1 MSFRTLG
8 VLAAVSS
15 LLAAA
20 GCGSPAAPSGAL
32 SVAHPESSSTST
44 GSPATPAFTTGDP
57 TESTSTPVRPN
68 IVFVLVDDLS
78 MNLVQYMPNVRKLQ
92 RDGTTFTN
100 YTVTDSLCC
109 PSRASILKGQY
120 PHNTGIVKN
129 HGSDGG
135 FNLFHSRGSEKS
147 TFATDLQTAGY
158 RTAFLGKYLNEYFPK
173 KTMGTGKP
181 YVPPGWDQ
189 WFGGGNAYDNFGY
202 DLNENGQIKRYGNK
216 PQDYLTDVIA
226 GKAANFISTTAAT
239 GQPFMVEVST
249 YAPHS
254 PYTPAPRDAQSFPGL
269 KAPRT
274 AAWDRIPENSAWLS
288 TKPKL
293 TKEQKLRLDVEF
305 RKRVQSVQSVD
316 RMVGALRNTLARSGV
331 ADRTVVIF
339 SSDNGY
345 HTGEYTLPS
354 GKQTAFE
361 TDVNVP
367 LIVAGHGVG
376 AGRSVDAMVA
386 NIDLRPTFADLAG
399 VAAPADCDG
408 RSFEPM
414 LNGEIPA
421 DWPRSTVIEHHDPAT
436 DPKDPDYQQDSAN
449 IPPSYDAL
457 RTPTFTYIEY
467 VDGSREYFDR
477 KTDPYMLRNIVGTL
491 EPERLAELST
501 ALRGMTTCVGA
512 DACGRAARAIS

>member
-8 VLAAVSS
+8 VLAAVTS
-15 LLAAA
+15 LLAMA
-20 GCGSPAAPSGAL
+20 GCGSPAAPAGDPAE
-32 SVAHPESSSTST
+32 AHPAASSRSSAAVP
-44 GSPATPAFTTGDP
+44 GSP
-57 TESTSTPVRPN
+57 TESVPTRPN

-78 MNLVQYMPNVRKLQ
+78 MNLVQYMPNVQRMQ

-109 PSRASILKGQY
+109 PSRASILKGQF

-135 FNLFHSRGSEKS
+135 FRLFHSRGQEKS
-147 TFATDLQTAGY
+147 TIATDLQAAGY

-189 WFGGGNAYDNFGY
+189 WFGGGNAYDNFDY
-202 DLNENGQIKRYGNK
+202 DLNENGQVKRYGKK

-249 YAPHS
+249 YTPHS
-254 PYTPAPRDAQSFPGL
+254 PYTPAPRDEKLFPGL

-274 AAWDRIPENSAWLS
+274 AAYDKVPAGSAWL
-288 TKPKL
+288 PPNLKL
-293 TKEQKLRLDVEF
+293 TKDQARRVDEEF

-316 RMVGALRNTLARSGV
+316 RMIGTLRDTLAKSGV
-331 ADRTVVIF
+331 SDDTVVIF

-345 HTGEYTLPS
+345 HMGEYALPS
-354 GKQTAFE
+354 GKQTAFD

-376 AGRSVDAMVA
+376 AGRSVSSVVA
-386 NIDLRPTFADLAG
+386 NIDLRPTFTDLAG
-399 VAAPADCDG
+399 APPSPECDG
-408 RSFEPM
+408 RSFKA
-414 LNGEIPA
+414 LLSGEAPA
-421 DWPRSTVIEHHDPAT
+421 DWRHATLIEHHDPAT
-436 DPKDPDYQQDSAN
+436 DPKDPDFQYDSKN
-449 IPPSYDAL
+449 IPPSYDAM
-457 RTPTFTYIEY
+457 RTERFTYIEY
-467 VDGSREYFDR
+467 VDGTREYFDR
-477 KTDPYMLRNIVGTL
+477 KTDPYMLTNIVGTL
-491 EPERLAELST
+491 APERLAELST
-501 ALRGMTTCVGA
+501 ALHGLATCVGA
-512 DACGRAARAIS
+512 DACGKVSRAVS